1 MRFDT
6 RTQTNAAA
14 PPGKRR
20 KSSVPK
26 SPPSDWGLTRKKVP
40 GSRSKNVF
48 NVAGFQGHESPP
60 PPTPMQNTVHQLT
73 DAKVL
78 AQPTPDGYQ
87 PLVLPGTLLLP
98 WAMGA
103 SAAGKKR
110 KRGDDDESDACLF
123 GQGQG
128 RGGRRRRRQRRR
140 PLVGTGLRSP
150 CRASCGRSK
159 LLLCTRTPPRCR
171 PLTATLPPVLP
182 LRSRRGRLWK
192 RTRTRAMTT
201 ATHRRYRTEKSVSY
215 EMWPLEAPSMY
226 PHAPGV
232 GD

>member
-87 PLVLPGTLLLP
+87 PPVLPGTLLLP

-110 KRGDDDESDACLF
+110 SAVTTMKAMLASSDKDKAEEEGGEDDNDD
-123 GQGQG
+123 G
-128 RGGRRRRRQRRR
+128 
-140 PLVGTGLRSP
+140 P
-150 CRASCGRSK
+150 
-159 LLLCTRTPPRCR
+159 
-171 PLTATLPPVLP
+171 
-182 LRSRRGRLWK
+182 W
-192 RTRTRAMTT
+192 
-201 ATHRRYRTEKSVSY
+201 
-215 EMWPLEAPSMY
+215 
-226 PHAPGV
+226 
-232 GD
+232 